1 MSYYKRYRIVETTVR
16 DKRNYVIQW
25 NDRWL
30 FGLIGIWHDKFI
42 CEDLDECKKVI
53 DRLVQK
59 KEGEIKNI

>member
-1 MSYYKRYRIVETTVR
+1 
-16 DKRNYVIQW
+16 VIQW

-59 KEGEIKNI
+59 KEGERKNI